1 VLHALADAALPF
13 EDDYYG
19 YLGGDRDEISHHFH
33 PYTAES
39 QREALER
46 AGLAI
51 KQPQLLQ
58 DLSYPPDRCGSPRP
72 TAATRAA
79 WDRTD
84 FPVGGGQTNRLLTHF
99 FVRRAAW

>member
-13 EDDYYG
+13 EDDYYCF
-19 YLGGDRDEISHHFH
+19 LGGDRDEISHHFH

-58 DLSYPPDRCGSPRP
+58 DLSYPPALRLASPDGCDARRLGPDRLHR
-72 TAATRAA
+72 
-79 WDRTD
+79 
-84 FPVGGGQTNRLLTHF
+84 GGEQTNRLLTHV